1 MCIDP
6 VTDLVAP
13 KNLIFKVPPLISTGC
28 WIPYVMKS
36 SLEHK
41 FISNFCQV
49 TKDKVGVQTL
59 SCANSIFFNEEG
71 AKSSDSKIIFLLA
84 LISK

>member
-1 MCIDP
+1 
-6 VTDLVAP
+6 
-13 KNLIFKVPPLISTGC
+13 
-28 WIPYVMKS
+28 MKS

-49 TKDKVGVQTL
+49 TKDKVGVQPL

-84 LISK
+84 LIAK

>member
-28 WIPYVMKS
+28 WIPYVMKG

-41 FISNFCQV
+41 FISNVCQV
-49 TKDKVGVQTL
+49 TKDQVECKFSVVPIQSFSMKREL
-59 SCANSIFFNEEG
+59 EAPILRSFFY
-71 AKSSDSKIIFLLA
+71 LP
-84 LISK
+84 